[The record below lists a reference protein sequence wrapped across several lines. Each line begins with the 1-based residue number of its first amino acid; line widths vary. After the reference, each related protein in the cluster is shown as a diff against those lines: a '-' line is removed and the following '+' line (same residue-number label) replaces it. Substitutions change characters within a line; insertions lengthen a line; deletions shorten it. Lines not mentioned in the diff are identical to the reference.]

1 MTLTMNEPLH
11 DAGVVALAAEVGRE
25 CALTEARHDLDATFV
40 AEGYQAMRDHSYLRL
55 AVPTE
60 FGGLGAGL
68 RQVVLAEG
76 ELARHAGS
84 AALAAA
90 MHLYLTLV
98 QCWRHRRGAPD
109 AEGALRR
116 IAADGLIMATSG
128 GSDWVCPTTTAV
140 EVDGGFRFTGR
151 KTFCSQAPVATV
163 ISTSAVLGEPGPG
176 AEVLHAGVPLSSP
189 GVSLVETWDTL
200 GMRGTASHDLV
211 FEDVFVPADKIL
223 GRRPYGRLAGPL
235 LVAAIHFAPVAG
247 AVYLGIAQGAY
258 DEALRV
264 LAARAG
270 DPAPAVVRQ
279 LGEMAARLRVARW
292 ALLAA
297 VEEVGDDPPADEP
310 ALVTLMTAK
319 RHAVC
324 EAKAVVDLA
333 LDAVGGAAFFRTSPL
348 ERAYR
353 DVRGGPFHPLTPE
366 ATLALAGAAA
376 LTEARRV
383 P

>member
-1 MTLTMNEPLH
+1 MNEPLH
-11 DAGVVALAAEVGRE
+11 DAGVVALAAEAGRK

-40 AEGYQAMRDHSYLRL
+40 AEGYQAMRDHGYLRL
-55 AVPTE
+55 AVPAE

-90 MHLYLTLV
+90 MHHYLTLV

-128 GSDWVCPTTTAV
+128 GSDWVCPTATAV

-270 DPAPAVVRQ
+270 DPAPAVVRL

-310 ALVTLMTAK
+310 TLVTLMTAK

-348 ERAYR
+348 ERAFR

-376 LTEARRV
+376 LAEARRV

>member
-1 MTLTMNEPLH
+1 M
-11 DAGVVALAAEVGRE
+11 
-25 CALTEARHDLDATFV
+25 
-40 AEGYQAMRDHSYLRL
+40 
-55 AVPTE
+55 
-60 FGGLGAGL
+60 
-68 RQVVLAEG
+68 
-76 ELARHAGS
+76 
-84 AALAAA
+84 
-90 MHLYLTLV
+90 
-98 QCWRHRRGAPD
+98 
-109 AEGALRR
+109 
-116 IAADGLIMATSG
+116 
-128 GSDWVCPTTTAV
+128 
-140 EVDGGFRFTGR
+140 
-151 KTFCSQAPVATV
+151 
-163 ISTSAVLGEPGPG
+163 
-176 AEVLHAGVPLSSP
+176 PLSSP

-264 LAARAG
+264 IAARAG

-353 DVRGGPFHPLTPE
+353 DVRGGSFHPLTPE
-366 ATLALAGAAA
+366 ATLALAGAAVLA
-376 LTEARRV
+376 EARRV

>member
-1 MTLTMNEPLH
+1 MP
-11 DAGVVALAAEVGRE
+11 DGDG
-25 CALTEARHDLDATFV
+25 
-40 AEGYQAMRDHSYLRL
+40 
-55 AVPTE
+55 
-60 FGGLGAGL
+60 
-68 RQVVLAEG
+68 
-76 ELARHAGS
+76 
-84 AALAAA
+84 
-90 MHLYLTLV
+90 
-98 QCWRHRRGAPD
+98 RRG
-109 AEGALRR
+109 RR
-116 IAADGLIMATSG
+116 
-128 GSDWVCPTTTAV
+128 
-140 EVDGGFRFTGR
+140 GFRFTGR

-270 DPAPAVVRQ
+270 DPAPAVVRL

-310 ALVTLMTAK
+310 TLVTLMTAK

-348 ERAYR
+348 ERAFR
-353 DVRGGPFHPLTPE
+353 DVRGGPFHPSPPRRLWRWPAPPRWPRRDACRDHVTSSRAASFEFTSIRVEDEAVEVMDRVLRQPGPAGVVDDLPLGEGGGAHPALDALHQGDVLHLENLVDVPDAVDLGLVRLRGLQVEVPDLARAFRAVGDDLQDHEVSAAGVAQQAGVGPGSRLT
-366 ATLALAGAAA
+366 
-376 LTEARRV
+376 
-383 P
+383 

>member
-40 AEGYQAMRDHSYLRL
+40 AEGYQAMRDHGYLRL
-55 AVPTE
+55 AVPAE

-151 KTFCSQAPVATV
+151 KTFCSQAPAATV

-264 LAARAG
+264 IAARAG

-376 LTEARRV
+376 LAEARRV

>member
-1 MTLTMNEPLH
+1 MNEPLH

-40 AEGYQAMRDHSYLRL
+40 AEGYQAMRDHGYLRL
-55 AVPTE
+55 AVPAE

-151 KTFCSQAPVATV
+151 KTFCSQAPAATV

-264 LAARAG
+264 IAARAG

-376 LTEARRV
+376 LAEARRV

>member
-11 DAGVVALAAEVGRE
+11 DAGVVALAAEAGRK

-40 AEGYQAMRDHSYLRL
+40 AEGYQAMRDHGYLRL
-55 AVPTE
+55 AVPAE

-90 MHLYLTLV
+90 MHHYLTLV

-128 GSDWVCPTTTAV
+128 GSDWVCPTATAV

-270 DPAPAVVRQ
+270 DPAPAVVRL

-310 ALVTLMTAK
+310 TLVTLMTAK

-348 ERAYR
+348 ERAFR

-376 LTEARRV
+376 LAEARRV

>member
-11 DAGVVALAAEVGRE
+11 DAGVVALAAEVGRK

-40 AEGYQAMRDHSYLRL
+40 AEGYQAMRDHGYLWL
-55 AVPTE
+55 AVPAE

-128 GSDWVCPTTTAV
+128 GSDWVCPTATAV

-211 FEDVFVPADKIL
+211 FEDVFVPADKLL

-270 DPAPAVVRQ
+270 DPAPAVVRL

-297 VEEVGDDPPADEP
+297 VEDVGEDPPADEP
-310 ALVTLMTAK
+310 TLVTLMTAK

-348 ERAYR
+348 ERAFR

-376 LTEARRV
+376 LAEARRV